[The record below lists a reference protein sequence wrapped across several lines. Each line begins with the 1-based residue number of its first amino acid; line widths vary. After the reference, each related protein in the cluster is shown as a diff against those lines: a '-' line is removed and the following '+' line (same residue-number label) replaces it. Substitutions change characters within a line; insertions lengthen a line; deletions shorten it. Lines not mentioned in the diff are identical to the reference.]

1 MPLLFASLLVAAA
14 APAQTAAEPA
24 DPVAIV
30 DAAARERGDLSEV
43 LVLGTAH
50 LSALPEDFDRSRFA
64 PLIDRLA
71 DWQPEAIA
79 IENLDGP
86 QCDYLRAYAHAYPET
101 AENYCPDP
109 EPARAALGLS
119 GPEADRELR
128 TVLSDSAVERAPAQR
143 RRLAALFLAVGEP
156 DSALVQW
163 LRLPE
168 TERHAEGPLTAK
180 LAAQLDKRLSRR
192 NESSLIAA
200 HLAARLGHERVYPVD
215 DHTGDIATGPIEDED
230 LYAREIRAAWDNP
243 ATAERHAASEAWNK
257 QLEAG
262 TLSVLEWYRLMNR
275 NSEARL
281 AMRSDFAAAAG
292 ARHPG
297 NTGRKYLAYWETRNL
312 RMVANLRQV
321 IGAGRRVL
329 AIVGSSHKPYYE
341 RYLGMTSDVEL
352 VDTEA
357 VLAGEAGD

>member
-1 MPLLFASLLVAAA
+1 MTLFIASLLGAAA
-14 APAQTAAEPA
+14 APAQAAATPT

-30 DAAARERGDLSEV
+30 DETARERGDLSEV

-50 LSALPEDFDRSRFA
+50 LSALPEDFDRTRFA
-64 PLIDRLA
+64 PLLDRLA
-71 DWQPEAIA
+71 EWRPEAIA

-86 QCDYLRAYAHAYPET
+86 QCDFLRAYAHAYPDT

-109 EPARAALGLS
+109 GPARAALGVS
-119 GPEADRELR
+119 GPEADREVRELLDEQG
-128 TVLSDSAVERAPAQR
+128 TEREPAQR
-143 RRLAALFLAVGEP
+143 RRLAALFLAIGEP

-163 LRLPE
+163 LRLPAP
-168 TERHAEGPLTAK
+168 ERHAGGALTGE
-180 LAAQLDKRLSRR
+180 LVAQIDKRMTRR

-215 DHTGDIATGPIEDED
+215 DHTGDIATGPIDDEE
-230 LYAREIRAAWDNP
+230 LYVREIRAAWDNP
-243 ATAERHAASEAWNK
+243 ATAERRAASEARDK
-257 QLEAG
+257 QLQNG
-262 TLSVLEWYRLMNR
+262 SLSVLEWYRLMNSER
-275 NSEARL
+275 EARL
-281 AMRSDFAAAAG
+281 AMRSDFGAAAG

-352 VDTEA
+352 ADTQA
-357 VLAGEAGD
+357 VLAGSGRE

>member
-1 MPLLFASLLVAAA
+1 MSLLFASLLAAAA
-14 APAQTAAEPA
+14 APVQATAEPA

-30 DAAARERGDLSEV
+30 DEAARERGDLSAV

-50 LSALPEDFDRSRFA
+50 LSALPEDFDRTRFD
-64 PLIDRLA
+64 PLLDRLA

-86 QCDYLRAYAHAYPET
+86 QCDYLRAYVHAYPDT

-128 TVLSDSAVERAPAQR
+128 ALLGEPQADREPAQR

-163 LRLPE
+163 LRLPAA
-168 TERHAEGPLTAK
+168 ERHAGDALTGE
-180 LAAQLDKRLSRR
+180 LAAQLDKRMTRR

-215 DHTGDIATGPIEDED
+215 DHTGDSATGPIDDED

-243 ATAERHAASEAWNK
+243 ATAERHAASEEWNTRLK
-257 QLEAG
+257 EG

-275 NSEARL
+275 DSEARL
-281 AMRSDFAAAAG
+281 AMRSDFGAAAG

-321 IGAGRRVL
+321 IGDDRRVL
-329 AIVGSSHKPYYE
+329 AIVGSSHTPYYE

-352 VDTEA
+352 ADTEA
-357 VLAGEAGD
+357 VLSGEAED